1 MNINNIDDNRIKPEI
16 QTGVADPVNIKKAA
30 KEVSA
35 PAASFVRDD
44 GRNGMLSAYSER
56 HGAMPIPEGGIE
68 ADAKNRKNFMTVM
81 ANTLSPEAFAKMKE
95 EGYDAGSIE
104 PEDAVNITDRIKAEM
119 ARSGQVIRGYND
131 DLDAKTLENI
141 TGSDAYAAEISAALR
156 KAGEEVGETGL
167 KDIQQAVEK
176 AVSIGE
182 LNDDARM
189 YMVENMLAPT
199 IDNLYL
205 AANVGSMG
213 RAAGGYFAE
222 GAYVAEAA
230 SVSDIESS
238 GLQEQIRKVIE
249 NSGNE
254 ADTEA
259 IGLAEQMIEKG
270 LPLTED
276 SFLAM
281 KELKELKTPIDP
293 EYAAKAAADAVSDGL
308 SAGSALLTE
317 EGTLL
322 DKAVALTEEVKGFT
336 DEAADLT
343 AAEGKKLNIRNLRAS
358 QLKISISV
366 SVKVE
371 TVSIS
376 ARRQL
381 EEARLSM
388 TVESSYMLLKSGVKL
403 DTMELSDL
411 VDSLKKAESEMK
423 KSMFGTED
431 AKEADEREEWF
442 KDTLRNIEELPGLP
456 LMTAGDMIMRRESLT
471 AAFSLEA
478 QITVDEYAEA
488 GRSLKTRLDMAGSLY
503 ETMMTEV
510 RPDLGDSIGEAFRH
524 ADSLMKEL
532 GIENTD
538 ENSRAV
544 RILGYNSMELSQ
556 ENINAVKSAVATVDR
571 IIERMTPEETLRMI
585 RQGVN
590 PMKLSMEELDK
601 RLAEAG
607 PSGERYSEYLVK
619 LENRHRITAE
629 EKESYIGIYR
639 MLHQISKKDGAAIG
653 SLINQ
658 GAEINFE
665 NLMTAVR
672 SMRDKGMDVSIDD
685 AFRGMESGVINDI
698 DEQIATAYAAGEYL
712 DTEEMLEEAANA
724 PERVYNELMNLGITP
739 SAENVTAYQELKTSR
754 GGAFDLARTA
764 VGIAER
770 RRRTGKDGKL
780 SSESVKPVEDKT
792 DLEDD
797 LLESFNEAK
806 EGMLE
811 SFTGAES
818 AQEAYMRMIELSES
832 MIEEAVTESSEPID
846 IRRFTSALKQLSI
859 AGTLCREESY
869 EIPMS
874 IGGEESTVNVR
885 IIHES
890 SVQANVE
897 INMDSPTAGHL
908 RARFTTEQEGIS
920 GLVAGSE
927 KEGVDAARERE
938 ELLKERL
945 LGEGIELT
953 ELSFVLSETN
963 GLNIQRKN
971 ADVIDNGI
979 DTAAL
984 YKTAKIFISCMSE
997 G

>member
-1 MNINNIDDNRIKPEI
+1 MNINTIDENIMKAGAFATET
-16 QTGVADPVNIKKAA
+16 QSPVNAVRTA
-30 KEVSA
+30 KEGA
-35 PAASFVRDD
+35 TAAASFVRDD
-44 GRNGMLSAYSER
+44 GRNGMFGAYAEKHS
-56 HGAMPIPEGGIE
+56 MIPEGGIE
-68 ADAKNRKNFMTVM
+68 TDAKNRKNFMTVM
-81 ANTLSPEAFAKMKE
+81 ANTLSPEAFGEMKE
-95 EGYDAGSIE
+95 KGYDIGSIE

-119 ARSGQVIRGYND
+119 AKSGQFIKGYND
-131 DLDAKTLENI
+131 DLDAKTLEQI
-141 TGSDAYAAEISAALR
+141 TGSKVYAEEISSAFKEA
-156 KAGEEVGETGL
+156 GL
-167 KDIQQAVEK
+167 KIEKDSVIDVQRTVEK
-176 AVSIGE
+176 AVSVGE
-182 LNDDARM
+182 LSEDARL
-189 YMVENMLAPT
+189 YMVRNELPPT

-205 AANVGSMG
+205 AANAGSMG
-213 RAAGGYFAE
+213 NAAGGYFAE

-230 SVSDIESS
+230 SVKDMDNTA
-238 GLQEQIRKVIE
+238 LQDQIREVIE
-249 NSGNE
+249 RSGAV
-254 ADTEA
+254 ADESRIA
-259 IGLAEQMIEKG
+259 LAERMIEKG
-270 LPLTED
+270 LPLTEE
-276 SFLAM
+276 SFDAM
-281 KELKELKTPIDP
+281 LKLVGLKTPISP
-293 EYAAKAAADAVSDGL
+293 EAAAKAAVKGISDGIG
-308 SAGSALLTE
+308 AGNALLTE

-322 DKAVALTEEVKGFT
+322 DKAVALTEEVKTLT

-358 QLKISISV
+358 QLRISINV

-403 DTMELSDL
+403 DTMELTDL
-411 VDSLKKAESEMK
+411 VDSLKKAEGEMK
-423 KSMFGTED
+423 KSMFGTKD

-442 KDTLRNIEELPGLP
+442 KDSLRNIEELPGLP

-471 AAFSLEA
+471 ASFSLEA

-524 ADSLMKEL
+524 ASSLMQEL

-538 ENSRAV
+538 ENARAV

-601 RLAEAG
+601 RLADAG

-619 LENRHRITAE
+619 LENRHRITSE

-639 MLHQISKKDGAAIG
+639 MLHQVSKKDGAAIG

-685 AFRGMESGVINDI
+685 AFTGMESAVVNDI

-712 DTEEMLEEAANA
+712 DTEEMLEEAAAA
-724 PERVYNELMNLGITP
+724 PERIYTELMNLGITP
-739 SAENVTAYQELKTSR
+739 SAENITAYQELKTSR
-754 GGAFDLARTA
+754 GGTFDLARTA

-770 RRRTGKDGKL
+770 RRRTGKDGQI
-780 SSESVKPVEDKT
+780 SSESVKPLEDKT

-797 LLESFNEAK
+797 LLERFNEVK

-818 AQEAYMRMIELSES
+818 AQEAYMRMVELSES
-832 MIEEAVTESSEPID
+832 MIEEAVTESAEPID

-869 EIPMS
+869 EIPMN
-874 IGGEESTVNVR
+874 IGGEETSVNVR
-885 IIHES
+885 IVHES
-890 SVQANVE
+890 ELQANVE
-897 INMDSPTAGHL
+897 INMESPAAGSL
-908 RARFTTEQEGIS
+908 RARFIRDKQGIS

-938 ELLKERL
+938 DIFKERL

-984 YKTAKIFISCMSE
+984 YKTAKVFISCMSE

>member
-44 GRNGMLSAYSER
+44 GRNGMLSAYSEK
-56 HGAMPIPEGGIE
+56 HGTMPIPEGGIE

-119 ARSGQVIRGYND
+119 AKSGQVIRGYND

-156 KAGEEVGETGL
+156 EAGTDAGKESL
-167 KDIQQAVEK
+167 KEIQQAVEK
-176 AVSIGE
+176 AVSIGG

-189 YMVENMLAPT
+189 YMVENKLAPT

-205 AANVGSMG
+205 AANVGSTG

-230 SVSDIESS
+230 SVSGIDNS

-249 NSGNE
+249 NSGYE

-259 IGLAEQMIEKG
+259 IALAEHMIEKG

-293 EYAAKAAADAVSDGL
+293 EYAAKAAADAVGDGL

-322 DKAVALTEEVKGFT
+322 EKAVALTDEVKNLS

-343 AAEGKKLNIRNLRAS
+343 VAEGKKLNIRNLRMS
-358 QLKISISV
+358 QQKICISV
-366 SVKVE
+366 SVRVE
-371 TVSIS
+371 SVSLS

-388 TVESSYMLLKSGVKL
+388 SVESSYMLLKSGMRL
-403 DTMELSDL
+403 DTLELSDL
-411 VDSLKKAESEMK
+411 VDELKKAETELK
-423 KSMFGTED
+423 KSMFGTRD
-431 AKEADEREEWF
+431 TKEADEREDWF

-456 LMTAGDMIMRRESLT
+456 LMTAGDMIMRRGSLG

-488 GRSLKTRLDMAGSLY
+488 GRSLKARLDMAGSAY
-503 ETMMTEV
+503 ETMMTEI
-510 RPDLGDSIGEAFRH
+510 RPDLGDSIGEAFRR
-524 ADSLMKEL
+524 AGSLMEEL
-532 GIENTD
+532 GIENTE

-544 RILGYNSMELSQ
+544 RILGYNSMELT
-556 ENINAVKSAVATVDR
+556 EKNINAVRSAVSTVDR

-590 PMKLSMEELDK
+590 PMKLSMEELDR
-601 RLAEAG
+601 RLADAS
-607 PSGERYSEYLVK
+607 PSGERYSEFLVK
-619 LENRHRITAE
+619 LEERHRITSE

-639 MLHQISKKDGAAIG
+639 MLHQVSKKDGAAIG
-653 SLINQ
+653 TLLAQ
-658 GAEINFE
+658 GAEVNFE

-685 AFRGMESGVINDI
+685 AFRGMDAGTVNAI
-698 DEQIATAYAAGEYL
+698 DEQIASAYAAGDYL
-712 DTEEMLEEAANA
+712 NTREMLEEAANA
-724 PERVYNELMNLGITP
+724 PERIYNELMNMGITP
-739 SAENVTAYQELKTSR
+739 TAENVTAYQELKAGR
-754 GGAFDLARTA
+754 GAAFDLARTA
-764 VGIAER
+764 VGVAER
-770 RRRTGKDGKL
+770 RRRTNKDGSI
-780 SSESVKPVEDKT
+780 SSEPVKPAEDNS
-792 DLEDD
+792 DLEKD
-797 LLESFNEAK
+797 LLDRLGEAE
-806 EGMLE
+806 EGVLNA
-811 SFTGAES
+811 FTDAES
-818 AQEAYMRMIELSES
+818 AKDAYMRMIELSES
-832 MIEEAVTESSEPID
+832 MIEEAVTESAEPID
-846 IRRFTSALKQLSI
+846 IRRFTSALKQLNI
-859 AGTLCREESY
+859 AGTLCREENY
-869 EIPMS
+869 EIPMT
-874 IGGEESTVNVR
+874 IGGETAAVNVR
-885 IIHES
+885 IVHES

-897 INMDSPTAGHL
+897 ISMDSPAAGQL
-908 RARFTTEQEGIS
+908 RARFTTEKNGIS
-920 GLVAGSE
+920 GLVAGSGQ
-927 KEGVDAARERE
+927 EGVDAAKERE
-938 ELLKERL
+938 DILKERL
-945 LGEGIELT
+945 GAEGIELT
-953 ELSFVLSETN
+953 EVSFVLSESF
-963 GLNIQRKN
+963 GLNIPRKN
-971 ADVIDNGI
+971 ADVIDNGT
-979 DTAAL
+979 DTAVL

-997 G
+997 